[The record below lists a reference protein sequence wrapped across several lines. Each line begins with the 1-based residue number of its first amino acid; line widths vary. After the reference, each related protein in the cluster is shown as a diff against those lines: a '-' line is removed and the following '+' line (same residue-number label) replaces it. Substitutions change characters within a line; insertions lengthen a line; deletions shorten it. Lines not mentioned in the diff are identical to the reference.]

1 MLAGMERRFVDQV
14 VLVTG
19 ASEGIGAEA
28 ARLFAREGACV
39 ALVAR
44 RPEPL
49 EAMADE
55 LSSAGGRALAIAAD
69 VSRLE
74 DCARAVETTVRE
86 LGGLDVLVNNAG
98 AHFRGPF
105 EQRSAEEIATMV
117 DVNARAPLVLTR
129 LALPHLRAR
138 RGAVVN
144 VASLA
149 GKVPLPDAATYS
161 ATKFALRAFSLAL
174 RAELEGSGVRV
185 SLVSPGPIRDTGFL
199 MDALDQAADVVLAQ
213 PMTTALEVAR
223 QIVDAA
229 YDGRPERAT
238 PRTSSFLASAT
249 YLLPALRRVL
259 EPVMKARGR
268 RMRRRYQAERERAR
282 RESS

>member
-1 MLAGMERRFVDQV
+1 MRGMQRRFAGRV
-14 VLVTG
+14 VMITG

-28 ARLFAREGACV
+28 ARRFVDEGAAV

-49 EAMADE
+49 EAVAGE
-55 LSSAGGRALAIAAD
+55 LRRRGARALAVPAD
-69 VSRLE
+69 VSRMD
-74 DCARAVETTVRE
+74 DCRRAVEVAVRE
-86 LGGLDVLVNNAG
+86 LGGLHVLVNNAG
-98 AHFRGPF
+98 AHYRGPF
-105 EQRSAEEIATMV
+105 EQRTAEEIATMV
-117 DVNARAPLVLTR
+117 DVNARGPLVLTHM
-129 LALPHLRAR
+129 ALPHLRR
-138 RGAVVN
+138 EGGAVVN

-174 RAELEGSGVRV
+174 RAELEGSGVKV
-185 SLVSPGPIRDTGFL
+185 ALVSPGPIRDTGFL

-213 PMTTALEVAR
+213 PMSSALEVAE

-229 YDGRPERAT
+229 HDGRAERAS
-238 PRTSSFLASAT
+238 PRGSSLMASAT
-249 YLLPALRRVL
+249 YLVPALRRVL

-268 RMRRRYQAERERAR
+268 RMRARYQAERERLR
-282 RESS
+282 R